1 MRTWIPS
8 SRAGLAL
15 PALLALCMPF
25 LRQVA
30 CHWPHDSANEGHRHY
45 LMSLDPRNP
54 SQLQRPRD
62 APIAQLQRQHHLQQ
76 QVQHYG
82 SRGALLRGAH
92 DQGRRH
98 RPTNAHIHASRS
110 LQGSTAAANR
120 HAAIEHV
127 FMAPTSCFHSTQQE
141 VQLAIDFDCHLPI
154 VLRLEPADFAEKVC
168 HMACSGGLKA
178 EQVCGRPSNVNAL
191 VQAAPSYGT

>member
-1 MRTWIPS
+1 MRTWIPL

-15 PALLALCMPF
+15 PALLALCMLF
-25 LRQVA
+25 LHQVA
-30 CHWPHDSANEGHRHY
+30 CHSANEGHKHY
-45 LMSLDPRNP
+45 LMKLDSRNP

-76 QVQHYG
+76 QVEHHA

-92 DQGRRH
+92 YKGRRH
-98 RPTNAHIHASRS
+98 RVTTARHHASRS

-141 VQLAIDFDCHLPI
+141 VQLAIDFDCRLPI
-154 VLRLEPADFAEKVC
+154 VLRLEPDDFAEKVR
-168 HMACSGGLKA
+168 HAVRSVPGTY
-178 EQVCGRPSNVNAL
+178 L
-191 VQAAPSYGT
+191 VHVLHLVDGNKSVAGPAQ